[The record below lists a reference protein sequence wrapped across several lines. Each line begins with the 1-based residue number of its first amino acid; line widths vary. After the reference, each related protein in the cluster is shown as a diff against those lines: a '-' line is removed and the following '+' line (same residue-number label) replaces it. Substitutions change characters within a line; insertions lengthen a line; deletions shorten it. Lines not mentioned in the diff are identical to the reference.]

1 MFKKMMFVG
10 LLACALPVLIG
21 GLLLGRPFLVTSP
34 VFANNSDTFTGHSSK
49 VTSVAFSPD
58 GKRIVSSSIDKTINV
73 WDAKSGRKI
82 LTLKKKNLNGFTS
95 VSLSP
100 DGKQIVSSCEYKGT
114 LRVWDANTGHEL
126 RTLNGQEGGGSIT
139 SVAFSPNGKSI
150 VSGSHDHSVKVWD
163 VETGLERLTLKGHKG
178 NVNSVAFS
186 PDSKLIVSGGS
197 RMVRVWDAKTGRVI
211 LTLSRVPLIGH
222 ANNVTGVVFSPDGKR
237 IVSSSWDKTVKVW
250 DAKTGRRLLTL
261 KGHEGWV
268 NSVAFSPDGK
278 LIVSGGGPWYH
289 PPGPQPPG
297 GSDHT
302 VRVWDAKT
310 GQAMH
315 TLKGHAN
322 GVTSVAFS
330 PDGKQVVSGSLDF
343 TVKVWNL
350 PSLAP

>member
-1 MFKKMMFVG
+1 
-10 LLACALPVLIG
+10 LA
-21 GLLLGRPFLVTSP
+21 F
-34 VFANNSDTFTGHSSK
+34 
-49 VTSVAFSPD
+49 
-58 GKRIVSSSIDKTINV
+58 
-73 WDAKSGRKI
+73 
-82 LTLKKKNLNGFTS
+82 NLNRRFA
-95 VSLSP
+95 
-100 DGKQIVSSCEYKGT
+100 IKG
-114 LRVWDANTGHEL
+114 E
-126 RTLNGQEGGGSIT
+126 EGGGSIT

-186 PDSKLIVSGGS
+186 PDSKLIVSGGG

-222 ANNVTGVVFSPDGKR
+222 ANNVTGVVFSPDGK
-237 IVSSSWDKTVKVW
+237 
-250 DAKTGRRLLTL
+250 
-261 KGHEGWV
+261 
-268 NSVAFSPDGK
+268 

-289 PPGPQPPG
+289 PPGPRPAG

-302 VRVWDAKT
+302 VRVWNAKT

-315 TLKGHAN
+315 ILKGHAN
-322 GVTSVAFS
+322 GVTCVSFS
-330 PDGKQVVSGSLDF
+330 PDGKKVVSGSLDF